1 MNMGLVTSTGRHT
14 ALDPDVVFHEYAHG
28 LTNRLVGGPLNDS
41 ALDAVQSGGMGEGWS
56 DFFACVALNKTVVG
70 DWVVNRST
78 GIRKFRYDDNFPDNY
93 GSLGTGRYVGDAV
106 HNLGEVWCATLMTLT
121 RRIGRWET
129 AQVAVDALKLT
140 PANPSFLAAR
150 DAILLAADRYAAG
163 RGDSDTERAEFVQTV
178 WEVFAEYGMGP
189 GARTGGA
196 ENLSGI
202 VADFTAPERPSPEP
216 EPEPGEV
223 VEGSAHP
230 GITIPD
236 NDRTGVSSAIEL
248 FDAREIR
255 SLQVTVDITHTY
267 RGDLQVDLVAP
278 DGRRTSLHNRSG
290 AGANDVR
297 QTWHSDQHAGL
308 AQLIGM
314 AAEGTWTLV
323 VSDRALRDEGTLN
336 SWSLQARVTEP
347 RAVVE
352 AESSPGLL
360 IPDKSRAGVRS
371 EITVDGQG
379 TISSLVLD
387 IDITHTYVG
396 DLEVTLTGPD
406 GTSVKVHGRTGG
418 SSDNLI
424 TSYES
429 GSGGRLAP
437 FVGKAVGG
445 VWQLHVADLAGLDIG
460 KLNRWKLVARA

>member
-1 MNMGLVTSTGRHT
+1 
-14 ALDPDVVFHEYAHG
+14 
-28 LTNRLVGGPLNDS
+28 
-41 ALDAVQSGGMGEGWS
+41 
-56 DFFACVALNKTVVG
+56 
-70 DWVVNRST
+70 
-78 GIRKFRYDDNFPDNY
+78 
-93 GSLGTGRYVGDAV
+93 
-106 HNLGEVWCATLMTLT
+106 
-121 RRIGRWET
+121 
-129 AQVAVDALKLT
+129 
-140 PANPSFLAAR
+140 
-150 DAILLAADRYAAG
+150 
-163 RGDSDTERAEFVQTV
+163 
-178 WEVFAEYGMGP
+178 
-189 GARTGGA
+189 
-196 ENLSGI
+196 
-202 VADFTAPERPSPEP
+202 
-216 EPEPGEV
+216 
-223 VEGSAHP
+223 
-230 GITIPD
+230 
-236 NDRTGVSSAIEL
+236 
-248 FDAREIR
+248 
-255 SLQVTVDITHTY
+255 
-267 RGDLQVDLVAP
+267 
-278 DGRRTSLHNRSG
+278 
-290 AGANDVR
+290 
-297 QTWHSDQHAGL
+297 
-308 AQLIGM
+308 
-314 AAEGTWTLV
+314 
-323 VSDRALRDEGTLN
+323 LN